1 MKIADH
7 EIVMDEE
14 LYDILEETFVGDFI
28 KLKLYKDK
36 KRKTLL

>member
-28 KLKLYKDK
+28 KLKWLY
-36 KRKTLL
+36 